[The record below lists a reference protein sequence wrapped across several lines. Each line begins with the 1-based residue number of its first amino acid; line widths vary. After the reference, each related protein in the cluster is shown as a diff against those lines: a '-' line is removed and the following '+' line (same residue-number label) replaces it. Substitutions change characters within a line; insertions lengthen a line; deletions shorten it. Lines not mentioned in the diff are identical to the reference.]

1 MPTTKN
7 GYGLRLKA
15 CFRRQTKFTY
25 PQGILFTVRAVATLA
40 TAQKQHS
47 CFVKQNQAHCTE
59 TDYATLQVG
68 EYFYK
73 EMMKIK
79 R

>member
-1 MPTTKN
+1 
-7 GYGLRLKA
+7 
-15 CFRRQTKFTY
+15 
-25 PQGILFTVRAVATLA
+25 V
-40 TAQKQHS
+40 
-47 CFVKQNQAHCTE
+47 FVKQNQEHSTE

-79 R
+79 RIQITEHKAMHIKLHI

>member
-1 MPTTKN
+1 
-7 GYGLRLKA
+7 
-15 CFRRQTKFTY
+15 
-25 PQGILFTVRAVATLA
+25 LA

-47 CFVKQNQAHCTE
+47 CFVKQNQEHSTE
-59 TDYATLQVG
+59 TDYAKLQVG

-79 R
+79 KDETYRTQSHAHKTYLG